1 MADTKKP
8 SLTVLGGPMAGTR
21 FVFEDVSEDITVGSD
36 EGCSFRLELPGVSPN
51 HARIVVEGGALFIH
65 DIDSGSERGLHV
77 NDNRVGEGGTALR
90 NGDIVWLGT
99 PGDAE
104 VVMLQCIL
112 PRHTT
117 APPAPAATPPR
128 PPAPEDETAT
138 LALEAD
144 TLFGAET
151 VIQPAPPPVEPVV
164 TLAQEFVVAQEPEP
178 AASPEP
184 VTFSIDDE
192 ATQVLPPSAPRF
204 ENEVNETVME
214 TPFVISEESSTVV
227 LDAMDVTGDV
237 PEPTVVLPAEP
248 EVTLAMPPPEPTR
261 IVPPP
266 IKPLVIKPFPTRASP
281 PPLTK
286 AATPTPATPRPSSRP
301 APSPRPRPQPA
312 ERSTPADRPP
322 PADRSTPPPP
332 RASGGSS
339 TGLYA
344 GIGIAALVI
353 VGGGY
358 FAWRSYSNSKKPGP
372 PVAQASRAPTTLPSV
387 STPLVTQA
395 TPHPIATP
403 EARPVEPPTP
413 APVVATPTPKASV
426 APAAASPS
434 PSPSPS
440 PKKASPTPPPVTGP
454 SAEALRAQQSAAQ
467 VASLLGQAE
476 TALGSRQYDQAIGH
490 FDEVLRLD
498 PQNAKALADKATAVS
513 LRDTARKKFVPGRTA
528 VKTEKASGGLAGFDS
543 GDVAVQKAP
552 DFLGRIEFE
561 MNPASGIKP
570 GDPYT
575 LRFFL
580 VNEGKKAIRIQGIT
594 LSTMVNG
601 TGSGAPV
608 SAATKEVAPQQRALL
623 GEVAGSW
630 KDGTTSWSAEVLI
643 TANKGDTLKNQITWR

>member
-1 MADTKKP
+1 MADPKKP

-21 FVFEDVSEDITVGSD
+21 FVFEDASEDVTVGSD
-36 EGCSFRLELPGVSPN
+36 EGSSFRLELPGVSPH

-65 DIDSGSERGLHV
+65 DIDTGSERGLHV

-112 PRHTT
+112 PRLTSS
-117 APPAPAATPPR
+117 PPAPAAPAPA
-128 PPAPEDETAT
+128 PPAHEDENAT
-138 LALEAD
+138 LALEPD

-151 VIQPAPPPVEPVV
+151 VIQPAPPPVEPEV
-164 TLAQEFVVAQEPEP
+164 TLAQEFVVAHEPEP

-192 ATQVLPPSAPRF
+192 PTQMLPPSAPRI
-204 ENEVNETVME
+204 ENEFKETVMDA
-214 TPFVISEESSTVV
+214 PFVIPEESSTVV
-227 LDAMDVTGDV
+227 LDAMDVTGEM

-261 IVPPP
+261 SVPPAP
-266 IKPLVIKPFPTRASP
+266 VKPLVSKPVPTRASP
-281 PPLTK
+281 PPVTK
-286 AATPTPATPRPSSRP
+286 AAAPAAAASRPSRP

-312 ERSTPADRPP
+312 ERSA

-344 GIGIAALVI
+344 GLGIAALVI

-358 FAWRSYSNSKKPGP
+358 FGWRYYSKKPGP
-372 PVAQASRAPTTLPSV
+372 PAPVAQATRTPTTLPSA

-395 TPHPIATP
+395 TPHPIATA

-413 APVVATPTPKASV
+413 APVVATPTPKATV
-426 APAAASPS
+426 APAATPSPS

-440 PKKASPTPPPVTGP
+440 PKKGTPTPPPVTAP
-454 SAEALRAQQSAAQ
+454 SAEAQRAQQ
-467 VASLLGQAE
+467 VAGLLGQAE
-476 TALGSRQYDQAIGH
+476 AALGGRQYDQAIGH

-513 LRDTARKKFVPGRTA
+513 LRDAARKKFVPGRTA

-561 MNPASGIKP
+561 MSPASGIKP

-580 VNEGKKAIRIQGIT
+580 VNDGKKAIRIQGIT
-594 LSTMVNG
+594 LNTTVNG
-601 TGSGAPV
+601 TGSGTPV
-608 SAATKEVAPQQRALL
+608 SAATKEVAPQQRAPL
-623 GEVAGSW
+623 GEVTGSW
-630 KDGTTSWSAEVLI
+630 KDGTTSWSAEVLV
-643 TANKGDTLKNQITWR
+643 TANKGDSLKNQISWR